1 MIVVTGAT
9 GGVGGEVVRQLAAAG
24 HPVRALSRRPETLDV
39 PAGVETGRAD
49 LGDADSLAAG
59 FAGATAAFLYATHSD
74 PRVAVDAARA
84 AGAERIVLLSSL
96 AAEGGADDN
105 PIGDHHLRVERAV
118 EESGL
123 AWTHLRP
130 GGFASNALWWAPEVR
145 AGVVRGAYPEAST
158 APIDPADIAAVA
170 VRALTEDGH
179 AGRAY
184 PMSGPDWLSQA
195 DQVRVIGE
203 VLGRPVRYERIP
215 VDEAFESMSRSVDPR
230 YVRGMLDIQ
239 ARMVGQEPVVHD
251 TVERVTG
258 RPARTFA
265 DWVAAHAAAFA

>member
-9 GGVGGEVVRQLAAAG
+9 GGVGAEVVRQLAG
-24 HPVRALSRRPETLDV
+24 TGRPVRALSRRPETLDV
-39 PAGVETGRAD
+39 PPGVETGRAD
-49 LGDADSLAAG
+49 LADADSLAKA
-59 FAGATAAFLYATHSD
+59 FVGATAVFLYATFGD
-74 PRVAVDAARA
+74 PRIPVDAARD

-96 AAEGGADDN
+96 AVEGHGDN
-105 PIGDHHLRVERAV
+105 PIGDHHRRVEETI

-123 AWTHLRP
+123 GWTHLRP

-145 AGVVRGAYPEAST
+145 TGVVRGAYPEAST

-184 PMSGPDWLSQA
+184 PLTGPAWLSQA

-203 VLGRPVRYERIP
+203 VLGRPVRYERVS
-215 VDEAFESMSRSVDPR
+215 VDEAFDTMSRSVDPR

-239 ARMVGQEPVVHD
+239 AKMVGLPPVVLD

-258 RPARTFA
+258 RPARSFA
-265 DWVAAHAAAFA
+265 DWVAAHGADFD